1 MEKFLLKLDLRKMC
15 LLGSSST
22 VRLVPALSL
31 PHHWAKFITININI
45 KGSLGLS

>member
-1 MEKFLLKLDLRKMC
+1 MLDLEKVLQMENFLCELDVGKTC

-31 PHHWAKFITININI
+31 PHHWAIYNHYH
-45 KGSLGLS
+45 